1 MPFGTEMLKGLGVHF
16 RIFAPGVDQMRLQ
29 LDNTPGPLIMNS
41 PKGGWRRSFIR
52 NAAVGTRYSFIL
64 PDRTQVPDP
73 ASRYLPENVVG
84 PSEVIDPKQ
93 CCWDDVG

>member
-64 PDRTQVPDP
+64 PDGTQVPDP
-73 ASRYLPENVVG
+73 ALEISTRKRRG
-84 PSEVIDPKQ
+84 SERSDRSKAMLL
-93 CCWDDVG
+93 G